1 MNLREVERNEQFLQ
15 YYLAN
20 NLHSIDEKI
29 ANLTKEMKIIATRSD
44 EDETKEDELAGL
56 EELVLLGYWRA
67 S

>member
-1 MNLREVERNEQFLQ
+1 MNLSEVERSDQFPQ
-15 YYLAN
+15 YYVKN

-29 ANLTKEMKIIATRSD
+29 DNLTKEMKIIATRSD
-44 EDETKEDELAGL
+44 EEESKEDELAGL